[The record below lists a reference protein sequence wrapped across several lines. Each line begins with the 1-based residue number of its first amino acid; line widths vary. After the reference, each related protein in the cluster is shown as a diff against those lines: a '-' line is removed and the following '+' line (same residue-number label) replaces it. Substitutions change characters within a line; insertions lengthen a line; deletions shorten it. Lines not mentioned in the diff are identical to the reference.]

1 MRYWFWGRVQSA
13 KDSIS
18 GNRLSQF
25 AALQSFIPLLS
36 ILNRWV
42 LNLIWLF
49 PESILKREPLET
61 SATWCK
67 ATCSGGERLAAN
79 PG

>member
-1 MRYWFWGRVQSA
+1 MRYGFWGRVQSA
-13 KDSIS
+13 KDLIAE
-18 GNRLSQF
+18 NRLPQF
-25 AALQSFIPLLS
+25 AALQSFIPLLA

-42 LNLIWLF
+42 LNLIWLI

-61 SATWCK
+61 SAAWCK

>member
-1 MRYWFWGRVQSA
+1 MRYGFWGSVQSA
-13 KDSIS
+13 KDSIA
-18 GNRLSQF
+18 GNRLPQF
-25 AALQSFIPLLS
+25 AALQSFIPLVA

-42 LNLIWLF
+42 LNLIWLI

-61 SATWCK
+61 SAAWCK
-67 ATCSGGERLAAN
+67 ATFSGGERLAAN